1 MEKKR
6 LTTEEWLAF
15 KESHPSELHNKLE
28 DIIISVSW
36 REFAHRYMNR
46 KAPWLYDK
54 INGFNQYGEPVPPM
68 TEEELSKFKNGLLN
82 LSERIKRVAE
92 SL

>member
-6 LTTEEWLAF
+6 LTIEKWLAF

-36 REFAHRYMNR
+36 REFAHRYLDN
-46 KAPWLYDK
+46 KTPWLYDK
-54 INGFNQYGEPVPPM
+54 INGFDQYGEPIPPM
-68 TEEELSKFKNGLLN
+68 TEEELARFKNGLFD
-82 LSERIKRVAE
+82 LSKRIKNVAE

>member
-1 MEKKR
+1 MY
-6 LTTEEWLAF
+6 
-15 KESHPSELHNKLE
+15 NKLE

-36 REFAHRYMNR
+36 REFAHRYMNI

-54 INGFNQYGEPVPPM
+54 IYGFNQYGEPVPPM
-68 TEEELSKFKNGLLN
+68 TEEELAKFKNGLLN